1 MRLRT
6 SARDR
11 LRAICPIGRTIG
23 QCAETPQSLNRSRT
37 RAARAGNSR
46 GFGAR
51 EALQSAVTTL
61 MLKMVYTTSSPPLP
75 SVMVPSASIT
85 VAIIDDNRLVREALA
100 SLLGRLPDLHVLAA
114 ATASPAFLAEAMPH
128 VVLLDVGLG
137 DEDSLKVA
145 TAIRDA
151 APTAKVVMMDLIP
164 VNGEIIEFV
173 NAGVCGFVLKD
184 ATFEEF
190 VATIRA
196 VAAGEKVLPPRLTES
211 LFSQIAQEVDSR
223 GREHVLEDVRMTRRE
238 REVIELIGEGL
249 SNKEIAQ
256 RLNIATHT
264 VKSHVR
270 NVMEK
275 LALHTRLQ
283 IAAYSH
289 RSQG

>member
-1 MRLRT
+1 M
-6 SARDR
+6 A
-11 LRAICPIGRTIG
+11 
-23 QCAETPQSLNRSRT
+23 
-37 RAARAGNSR
+37 
-46 GFGAR
+46 
-51 EALQSAVTTL
+51 
-61 MLKMVYTTSSPPLP
+61 
-75 SVMVPSASIT
+75 PSASIT

-100 SLLGRLPDLHVLAA
+100 SLLGRLPDFHVLVA
-114 ATASPAFLAEAMPH
+114 ATASSAFLAEYAPH

-137 DEDSLKVA
+137 EEDSLHVA
-145 TAIRDA
+145 AFIRDA
-151 APTAKVVMMDLIP
+151 APMTKVVVMDLIP

-173 NAGVCGFVLKD
+173 NAGVDGFVLKD

-190 VATIRA
+190 ETTIRS

-211 LFSQIAQEVDSR
+211 LFSQIAQEVGGR
-223 GREHVLEDVRMTRRE
+223 EREHVLEDVRMTRRE

-289 RSQG
+289 RTQA